1 MFSTSADDEEA
12 KQMREDLQKIVENK
26 PEDGSDDKKWIDAFI
41 FVYDSSDQASFTKLM
56 KII

>member
-1 MFSTSADDEEA
+1 
-12 KQMREDLQKIVENK
+12 MREDLQKIVENK